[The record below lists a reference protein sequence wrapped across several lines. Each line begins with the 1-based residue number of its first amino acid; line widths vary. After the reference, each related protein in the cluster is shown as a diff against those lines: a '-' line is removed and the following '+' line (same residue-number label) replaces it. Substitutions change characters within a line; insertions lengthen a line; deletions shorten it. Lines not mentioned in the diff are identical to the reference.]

1 MIHDFQGLLLLIWLT
16 EQFLEQIIQIYVIF
30 IHNKSISVKIKECV
44 FNLKYLS
51 QNLVKLDM

>member
-1 MIHDFQGLLLLIWLT
+1 MLNKTIFGTNISDFCHFHVQ
-16 EQFLEQIIQIYVIF
+16 QINT
-30 IHNKSISVKIKECV
+30 HENKRMVSYV